1 VVVPVTFDYELIL
14 IKMEAGENDLGD
26 PITVRSERPVL
37 CDVLSVGRNEHYQA
51 AAHGLK
57 PELVFVVSKW
67 DYDGEKEVEFE
78 GKKYNVL
85 RTYQPKNAKGLG
97 DFETM
102 ELVCEGVVNRGN
114 A

>member
-1 VVVPVTFDYELIL
+1 MTFDYELIL
-14 IKMEAGENDLGD
+14 IKIEAGENDLGD
-26 PITVRSERPVL
+26 PITVRTERPVL

-67 DYDGEKEVEFE
+67 DYQGEKEVVFDGER
-78 GKKYNVL
+78 YNVL
-85 RTYQPKNAKGLG
+85 RTYEPKKSKGLG
-97 DFETM
+97 DFETL

>member
-1 VVVPVTFDYELIL
+1 MTFDHELVL
-14 IKMEAGENDLGD
+14 IRIEAGENDLGD
-26 PITVRSERPVL
+26 PITIRTEMPIL
-37 CDVLSVGRNEHYQA
+37 CDVMSVGRSEHYQA

-57 PELVFVVSKW
+57 PEIVFVVSRW

-78 GKKYNVL
+78 GKKYTVL
-85 RTYQPKNAKGLG
+85 RTYEPKKSKGLG
-97 DFETM
+97 DFETL

>member
-1 VVVPVTFDYELIL
+1 MTFDHELIL
-14 IKMEAGENDLGD
+14 VKTQDGQNDLGD
-26 PITVRSERPVL
+26 PIIIRTEKPVL
-37 CDVLSVGRNEHYQA
+37 CDVLSVGRSEHYQA

-67 DYDGEKEVEFE
+67 DYQGEKEVVFDGER
-78 GKKYNVL
+78 YNVL
-85 RTYQPKNAKGLG
+85 RTYEPKKSKGLG
-97 DFETM
+97 DFETL

>member
-1 VVVPVTFDYELIL
+1 MTFDHELIL
-14 IKMEAGENDLGD
+14 IKTEEAENDLGD
-26 PITVRSERPVL
+26 PITIRAEKPVL
-37 CDVLSVGRNEHYQA
+37 CDVLSVGRSEHYQA

-67 DYDGEKEVEFE
+67 DYQGEKEVVFDGER
-78 GKKYNVL
+78 YNVL
-85 RTYQPKNAKGLG
+85 RTYRPKTAKGLG
-97 DFETM
+97 DFETV

>member
-1 VVVPVTFDYELIL
+1 MTFDYELIL
-14 IKMEAGENDLGD
+14 IQTEEGENELGD
-26 PITVRSERPVL
+26 PIIIRTEKPVL

-51 AAHGLK
+51 ASHGLK
-57 PELVFVVSKW
+57 PELVFVVSRW
-67 DYDGEKEVEFE
+67 DYEGEKEVVFE
-78 GKKYNVL
+78 GKNYTVL
-85 RTYQPKNAKGLG
+85 RTYEPKKSKGLG

>member
-1 VVVPVTFDYELIL
+1 MTFDHELIL
-14 IKMEAGENDLGD
+14 IKTEEGENDLGD
-26 PITVRSERPVL
+26 PITIRAEKPVL
-37 CDVLSVGRNEHYQA
+37 CDVLSVGRSEHYQA

-67 DYDGEKEVEFE
+67 DYQGEKEVVFDGER
-78 GKKYNVL
+78 YNVL
-85 RTYQPKNAKGLG
+85 RTYRPKTAKGLG
-97 DFETM
+97 DFETV

>member
-1 VVVPVTFDYELIL
+1 MTFDHELVLVRI
-14 IKMEAGENDLGD
+14 EPGENDLGD
-26 PITVRSERPVL
+26 PITVRTERPIL

-57 PELVFVVSKW
+57 PELVFVISKW
-67 DYDGEKEVEFE
+67 DYEGEKEVEFE

-85 RTYQPKNAKGLG
+85 RTYEPKKSKGLG

>member
-1 VVVPVTFDYELIL
+1 VTFDYELIL
-14 IKMEAGENDLGD
+14 IQTEEGENELGD
-26 PITVRSERPVL
+26 PIIIRTEKPVL
-37 CDVLSVGRNEHYQA
+37 CDVLSVGRSEHYQA

-67 DYDGEKEVEFE
+67 DYQGEKEVVFDGER
-78 GKKYNVL
+78 YNVL
-85 RTYQPKNAKGLG
+85 RTYEPKKSKGLG
-97 DFETM
+97 DFETL